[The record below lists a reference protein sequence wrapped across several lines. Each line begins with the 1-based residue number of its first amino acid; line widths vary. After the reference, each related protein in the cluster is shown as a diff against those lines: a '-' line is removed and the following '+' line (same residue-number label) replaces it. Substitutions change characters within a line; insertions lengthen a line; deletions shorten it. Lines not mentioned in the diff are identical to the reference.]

1 MNEEI
6 KENVVIEDFDFS
18 MIADFFKRV
27 DRQGPGG
34 ERETRLAAS
43 LIPSFQQK
51 IRIADIGCGKGSQTF
66 VLANKYD
73 AERPSRRPQGTG
85 FHRSSERGNRLLRGE
100 QGLLRL
106 RVLHRKKSLI

>member
-43 LIPSFQQK
+43 LIPSFQ
-51 IRIADIGCGKGSQTF
+51 R
-66 VLANKYD
+66 
-73 AERPSRRPQGTG
+73 SR
-85 FHRSSERGNRLLRGE
+85 HRWMRCLSPR
-100 QGLLRL
+100 
-106 RVLHRKKSLI
+106 HHTT